1 MTDKGIK
8 PVALITGGSRGIGLA
23 SARLFA
29 KQGYNLV
36 LAATSEQNLRHAVSE
51 LKIFSPETDI
61 LIQPTQ
67 VEDPQQVKQ
76 LYQETQQKFKRL
88 DVLVNAA
95 GIMQDMPFA
104 MTSSQ
109 ALHQLFGTNVY
120 GSFYCSQYASRLM
133 SRQKKGAII
142 HLASVVGEQGS
153 AGQAAYAAS
162 KSALDGL
169 TRSLAKELAPSGI
182 RVHAVAPGFI
192 NTDMTAHYSEAQR
205 QDVMQKITLQREG
218 SPNDVAELIAFLASD
233 RASYITGQVINVNGG
248 MLL

>member
-1 MTDKGIK
+1 MTDNGIK

-23 SARLFA
+23 CARLFA

-36 LAATSEQNLRHAVSE
+36 LAATSEQNLRHALSE
-51 LKIFSPETDI
+51 LKTISPETNI
-61 LIQPTQ
+61 LILPTQ
-67 VEDPQQVKQ
+67 MEDPLQVKALFQ
-76 LYQETQQKFKRL
+76 KIQQHFKRM

-95 GIMQDMPFA
+95 GVILDTPFS

-120 GSFYCSQYASRLM
+120 GSFYCGQYASRLM

-169 TRSLAKELAPSGI
+169 TRSLARELAPSGI
-182 RVHAVAPGFI
+182 RVNAVAPGFI
-192 NTDMTAHYSEAQR
+192 NTDMTANYSESR
-205 QDVMQKITLQREG
+205 RRDVMQKITLQREG
-218 SPNDVAELIAFLASD
+218 SPNEVAELIAFLASD